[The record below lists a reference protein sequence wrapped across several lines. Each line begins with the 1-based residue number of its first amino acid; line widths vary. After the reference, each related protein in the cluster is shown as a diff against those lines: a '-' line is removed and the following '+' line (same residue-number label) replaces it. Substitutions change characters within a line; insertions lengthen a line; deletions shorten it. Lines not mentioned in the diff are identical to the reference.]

1 MTAAVE
7 VVASPSLGRE
17 LLRTARPQQWVKN
30 VLVLSAPAAAG
41 VLLRPEVLW
50 RCLVA
55 VAALTFAASGCY
67 LVNDVRDRH
76 LDRQH
81 PRKQF
86 RPVASGAVPVEL
98 AVVTG
103 CVLIGAGLALA
114 AVDGTPVLLAVGGYV
129 ALTVLYAMVLKHVP
143 WLEMAIVAFGFL
155 IRALVGA
162 AAAGVGVSEWF
173 LAVVS
178 AAAVHV
184 VASKRASEL
193 SEGGRESRPVLR
205 AYTPARLR
213 VLRLVSAAALVASYA
228 SWALARPGTLVAA
241 LAAASTVPVIVVVG
255 RWTWRTERGGTGAPE
270 QVLLEDPVVRT
281 GVALWFLAFAATVL
295 AALLTA

>member
-1 MTAAVE
+1 MTA
-7 VVASPSLGRE
+7 VAQLVAPRQLGRE

-55 VAALTFAASGCY
+55 VVAVTFAASGCY

-81 PRKQF
+81 PRKRL

-98 AVVTG
+98 AVVTAWLL
-103 CVLIGAGLALA
+103 VGAGLALA
-114 AVDGTPVLLAVGGYV
+114 AVDGTLVLLAVGGYV
-129 ALTVLYAMVLKHVP
+129 ALTVLYAMALKHVP
-143 WLEMAIVAFGFL
+143 WLEMAVVAFGFVL
-155 IRALVGA
+155 RALVGA
-162 AAAGVGVSEWF
+162 AAAGVNASGWF

-193 SEGGRESRPVLR
+193 REGGHESRPVLR
-205 AYTPARLR
+205 AYTPVRLR
-213 VLRLVSAAALVASYA
+213 VLRVASAVVLVTSYA
-228 SWALARPGTLVAA
+228 SWALARPGTLVAV
-241 LAAASTVPVIVVVG
+241 LATASTVPVVLVVG
-255 RWTWRTERGGTGAPE
+255 RWTWRTERGGTAAPE

-281 GVALWFLAFAATVL
+281 GVALWLLAFVATVL